1 MLAIAYLPLARN
13 SVYALTELRSSPRG
27 FDAPRGPGASIRRR
41 DSVAGSGYAARVR
54 HDAAR
59 EPAHDATKRPP
70 VSEGLTAEL
79 WIAAHLRRCAAE
91 AVPATVARR
100 GDAHAGA
107 VLLKL
112 WLGGARCRVLA
123 QTRDAVG
130 RPAWLAAFAGET
142 VAEPDADA
150 YIERAVARDPDL
162 WVVEIEHADGW
173 HPFDGRVL

>member
-1 MLAIAYLPLARN
+1 M
-13 SVYALTELRSSPRG
+13 
-27 FDAPRGPGASIRRR
+27 RR
-41 DSVAGSGYAARVR
+41 AAAREP
-54 HDAAR
+54 

-70 VSEGLTAEL
+70 VSEGLNAEL
-79 WIAAHLRRCAAE
+79 WVAAHLRRCAAE

-123 QTRDAVG
+123 QTRDAAG

-162 WVVEIEHADGW
+162 WVVEIEHTDGW